1 MARSS
6 LDLIDANS
14 ATWLSILLSDW
25 FRILGMTTPITAI
38 ILTKNEEANLSD
50 CLASVKWVD
59 EILVVDSFSVDRT
72 AEIAHAHNARFIQHP
87 FLNYAAQRNFA
98 QGAASHDW
106 VLHID
111 ADERVTPALARE
123 IQQLSQTGQLDKYH
137 AYYFAR
143 VDLWLGFWFPTHPE
157 RYRLTS
163 SIQRHLVRNRFIR
176 LYDRRHA
183 RWRRALHE
191 VIDVAPPVGFLQG
204 CITHY
209 SATNLSRML
218 ETFNSYTD
226 LEAAQL
232 FATGN
237 RSNPLHALYRGFR
250 AGAYLYFAWRL
261 YRYGAPGLAYAIHQG
276 YVKYMNY
283 LKLWE
288 LQRIA
293 ANRGVWTSADYALL
307 QNATQRVRS
316 QEETEST

>member
-1 MARSS
+1 MA
-6 LDLIDANS
+6 I
-14 ATWLSILLSDW
+14 
-25 FRILGMTTPITAI
+25 PITGI
-38 ILTKNEEANLSD
+38 ILTKNEEANLPG
-50 CLASVKWVD
+50 CLESISWVD
-59 EILVVDSFSVDRT
+59 EILVVDSFSTDRT
-72 AEIAHAHNARFIQHP
+72 AEIAQASNARFIQHP

-98 QGAASHDW
+98 QAAATHDW

-123 IQQLSQTGQLDKYH
+123 IQQLSQTDQLDKHH

-143 VDLWLGFWFPTHPE
+143 VDLWLGFWFPIHPE
-157 RYRLTS
+157 QYQLTP
-163 SIQRHLVRNRFIR
+163 SIQRHLERNRFIR
-176 LYDRRHA
+176 LYDRRYA
-183 RWRRALHE
+183 RWQRALHE
-191 VIDVAPPVGFLQG
+191 IVEVTPPVGFLQN

-232 FATGN
+232 YATGI
-237 RSNPLHALYRGFR
+237 RSHPLHALYRGFR
-250 AGAYLYFAWRL
+250 AGAYLYFAWEL

-293 ANRGVWTSADYALL
+293 ANRGVWTSADHTLL
-307 QNATQRVRS
+307 QNAMRRAQS
-316 QEETEST
+316 QDETDTA